1 MKARLQYL
9 IPLHEFQKEATQKK
23 NKRKGELSGHLMKE
37 EEEEWEGRKDR
48 PETWPLCIMLYYK
61 KKK

>member
-23 NKRKGELSGHLMKE
+23 NKRKGELSGHLTKE
-37 EEEEWEGRKDR
+37 EE
-48 PETWPLCIMLYYK
+48 
-61 KKK
+61 